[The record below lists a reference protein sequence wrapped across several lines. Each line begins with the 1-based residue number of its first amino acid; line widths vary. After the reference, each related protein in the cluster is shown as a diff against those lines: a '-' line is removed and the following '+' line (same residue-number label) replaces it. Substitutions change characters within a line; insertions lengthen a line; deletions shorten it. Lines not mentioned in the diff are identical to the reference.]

1 MRKHTKGYT
10 RKQVVTWSATRIV
23 GAIVLLA
30 SVLIGVL
37 GYINQHGYGIKP
49 NPFIADFYANVATE
63 LASISIT
70 VLIIDTL
77 NERRETQRLKE
88 QLIREMGS
96 FDNGIALRAVR
107 ELVYHG
113 WHKDGSLRN
122 ANLSGANLQGVDL
135 SRADIQGA
143 YLVKT
148 NLNNSKLIDTNFE
161 GAFLNES
168 NLQNTHLNEANLSN
182 TDLYGVDFS
191 GADLSNANLDN
202 ANLCY
207 TNFTK
212 AVVSF
217 SQLEMGR
224 SMDGMI
230 MPDGQKQDVWLLERF
245 KNLRS

>member
-1 MRKHTKGYT
+1 MQKRTKGYT
-10 RKQVVTWSATRIV
+10 RKQVVKWSATRIV
-23 GAIVLLA
+23 GAVVLFA

-37 GYINQHGYGIKP
+37 GYINQHGDDTKSS
-49 NPFIADFYANVATE
+49 PFIADFYANVATE

-96 FDNGIALRAVR
+96 YDNGIALRAVR

-122 ANLSGANLQGVDL
+122 ANFSGANLQGVDL

-161 GAFLNES
+161 GAFLNEA
-168 NLQNTHLNEANLSN
+168 NLQNAHLNGANLSN
-182 TDLYGVDFS
+182 TDLYGVNLS
-191 GADLSNANLDN
+191 GSDLSNASLDN

-212 AVVSF
+212 AVVSY

-224 SMDGMI
+224 SVDGLV
-230 MPDGQKQDVWLLERF
+230 MPDGQKQEIWLLERF